1 MIPASVSLARM
12 MVRQLWKE
20 LSACVTASLTPLE
33 QLVSWELSCKISQ
46 VSTL

>member
-1 MIPASVSLARM
+1 MIPADVSLAG
-12 MVRQLWKE
+12 MVVRRLWKE
-20 LSACVTASLTPLE
+20 HSVCVTASLTPLE